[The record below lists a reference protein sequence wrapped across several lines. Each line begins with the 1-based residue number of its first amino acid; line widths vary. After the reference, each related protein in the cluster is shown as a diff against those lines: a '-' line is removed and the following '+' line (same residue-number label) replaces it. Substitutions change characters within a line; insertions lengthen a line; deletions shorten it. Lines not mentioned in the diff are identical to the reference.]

1 MRRFLSKS
9 SKEEGDG
16 LHFLMHTWLE
26 TQNVNAIETKKNKNK
41 MEEKIV
47 KAMEMEHATLRGG
60 KAKPS
65 SKDE

>member
-1 MRRFLSKS
+1 MQRFLSKS

-26 TQNVNAIETKKNKNK
+26 TQNVNAIEIEKTKNK

-47 KAMEMEHATLRGG
+47 MAMEVEHATLRGG
-60 KAKPS
+60 KTKPS
-65 SKDE
+65 STDE